1 MFHQKMRSVHGAGQ
15 QNLKRAH
22 KASQRQNTSHSI
34 VAGANRRQWGHILD
48 DLQRRNMGKLHG
60 SVRKGPP
67 PHTAT
72 WKPEPRGYPSFDHSR
87 YQNMFINWWRIPILD
102 KPKECKIH
110 LLTVQSYF
118 IHSSAAS
125 PKLCFQPI
133 PPWNLNEQE
142 PTKTSKNSII
152 YWFNPNVY

>member
-1 MFHQKMRSVHGAGQ
+1 MWIATCHGTAVSPKMRSVQQ

-48 DLQRRNMGKLHG
+48 DLQRVNVGKLHG
-60 SVRKGPP
+60 SVRKGPS

-72 WKPEPRGYPSFDHSR
+72 WKTEPRGYPSFDHSK

-102 KPKECKIH
+102 KPKECVKF
-110 LLTVQSYF
+110 TY
-118 IHSSAAS
+118 
-125 PKLCFQPI
+125 
-133 PPWNLNEQE
+133 
-142 PTKTSKNSII
+142 
-152 YWFNPNVY
+152 